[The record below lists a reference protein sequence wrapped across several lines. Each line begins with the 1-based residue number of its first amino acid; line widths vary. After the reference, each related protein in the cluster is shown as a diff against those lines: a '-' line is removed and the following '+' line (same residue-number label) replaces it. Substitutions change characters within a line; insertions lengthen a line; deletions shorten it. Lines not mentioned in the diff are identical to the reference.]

1 MKNKRTD
8 FEQIIRHQKESGK
21 SAVAFCREERISY
34 STFRYWVKKSRDNAD
49 YIKMELIPVTIE
61 HGFDMERIGEIIYPN
76 GVKFGLTG
84 NLSRSDLAAL
94 INIQG

>member
-1 MKNKRTD
+1 
-8 FEQIIRHQKESGK
+8 
-21 SAVAFCREERISY
+21 
-34 STFRYWVKKSRDNAD
+34 
-49 YIKMELIPVTIE
+49 MELIPVTIE

-76 GVKFGLTG
+76 GVKLRLTG

>member
-8 FEQIIRHQKESGK
+8 FKEIIRQQKESGK
-21 SAVAFCREERISY
+21 SAMAFCREEGISY
-34 STFRYWVKKSRDNAD
+34 STFCYWVKKSRDNAD
-49 YIKMELIPVTIE
+49 GIKMELIPVTIE

-76 GVKFGLTG
+76 GVKLRLTG